1 MKPSKCDTLNKLGVR
16 REFSEVKW
24 EKSQIDENWK
34 IYFRKMG
41 DKPEIEE
48 VPIDDGKN
56 KKDSPSKH
64 G

>member
-1 MKPSKCDTLNKLGVR
+1 
-16 REFSEVKW
+16 
-24 EKSQIDENWK
+24 
-34 IYFRKMG
+34 MG